1 MSLYISALSVFHT
14 YTKPPLNLHQT
25 STKIRQMPSFSVIAM
40 KNLDIICDT
49 IHTNTKGVT
58 IKIARFTPETHRF
71 TIKTH
76 GVTIVTHCFTIVTHC
91 FTPETHGFSL
101 KFSREF
107 NPYSWT
113 FVWQSLSETEKSTR
127 ESDKRPHESTHFDR
141 KMETKQQKPAIWW
154 RFSGCLVEV

>member
-1 MSLYISALSVFHT
+1 MSLYISALSIFHT

-25 STKIRQMPSFSVIAM
+25 STKIRQMPSFSVITM
-40 KNLDIICDT
+40 KNLDKICDT

-58 IKIARFTPETHRF
+58 IKNARFTPETH
-71 TIKTH
+71 
-76 GVTIVTHCFTIVTHC
+76 GVTIETHSFTIVTHC

-113 FVWQSLSETEKSTR
+113 FVWQSLPKTEKSTR
-127 ESDKRPHESTHFDR
+127 ESDQRPHESTHFDR

-154 RFSGCLVEV
+154 RFSVCLVEV

>member
-1 MSLYISALSVFHT
+1 MPRRSTFAILMAKVRKKHKNLTFQRKLRSHGSNFLLLTPCESSRKI
-14 YTKPPLNLHQT
+14 TKKFVVNSQNTAQPPLNLHQT

-40 KNLDIICDT
+40 KDLDKICDT

-58 IKIARFTPETHRF
+58 IKNARFTPETHRF

-76 GVTIVTHCFTIVTHC
+76 GVTIETHC

-101 KFSREF
+101 KFSRKF

-113 FVWQSLSETEKSTR
+113 FV
-127 ESDKRPHESTHFDR
+127 
-141 KMETKQQKPAIWW
+141 
-154 RFSGCLVEV
+154 

>member
-1 MSLYISALSVFHT
+1 MLLYISTLSIFHT

-25 STKIRQMPSFSVIAM
+25 STKIRQMPSLSVIAM
-40 KNLDIICDT
+40 KNLDKICDT

-58 IKIARFTPETHRF
+58 IKNARFTPETHCF

-76 GVTIVTHCFTIVTHC
+76 GVTIVTHGFTT
-91 FTPETHGFSL
+91 ETYGFSL

-113 FVWQSLSETEKSTR
+113 FVWQSLSETEKSAR
-127 ESDKRPHESTHFDR
+127 ESDKRPHESTHFNK

-154 RFSGCLVEV
+154 RFSVCLVEV